1 MLNGAY
7 IKMVKGTEKRL
18 FFMFDDGEVRE
29 MTHGVGKII
38 KANDFV
44 NLYNDLVNKGFEEV
58 A

>member
-7 IKMVKGTEKRL
+7 ITMIRGTEKHI

-29 MTHGVGKII
+29 MTHGIGEII

-44 NLYNDLVNKGFEEV
+44 NLYNDLIKVGFVEV

>member
-7 IKMVKGTEKRL
+7 ITMVKGNEKRL

-29 MTHGVGKII
+29 MTHGVGEII

-44 NLYNDLVNKGFEEV
+44 NLYNSLVRDGFAEV